1 MSVDIEESKTEMSAD
16 SASPFRF
23 NNETKRVA
31 YQDDLLTVY
40 PLKAVGKQGEVCY
53 SYIGLPA
60 MGKAKFLPKNAKDLG
75 CDPKKHNK
83 LLYEGQ
89 SVTLDNGTVVTPG
102 QVTEPAEAA
111 QAFILVFL
119 PDETY
124 I

>member
-1 MSVDIEESKTEMSAD
+1 VSVEAASA
-16 SASPFRF
+16 FKF
-23 NNETKRVA
+23 INETQRVA

-40 PLKAVGKQGEVCY
+40 PLKAVSKTGEVCY

-60 MGKAKFLPKNAKDLG
+60 QGKAKFLPKNAKDLG

-89 SVTLDNGTVVTPG
+89 SVTLDDGTVVTPG
-102 QVTEPAEAA
+102 QVTEPAEPS